1 MSRNINGHQMIT
13 IVLLLSIVVI
23 WAVAYGISISI
34 LRKYDKVLIENA
46 RLEQQVIDYR
56 WQLEQV
62 EYIMQYK
69 EEK

>member
-56 WQLEQV
+56 WQLEQIQYIYSEV
-62 EYIMQYK
+62 E
-69 EEK
+69 

>member
-1 MSRNINGHQMIT
+1 MSKNINGHQMIT
-13 IVLLLSIVVI
+13 IVLLLSIIVI

-56 WQLEQV
+56 WQLEQIQYIYSEV
-62 EYIMQYK
+62 E
-69 EEK
+69 

>member
-1 MSRNINGHQMIT
+1 MSRNTNGHQMIT

-56 WQLEQV
+56 WQLEQIQ
-62 EYIMQYK
+62 YIYS
-69 EEK
+69 EAE